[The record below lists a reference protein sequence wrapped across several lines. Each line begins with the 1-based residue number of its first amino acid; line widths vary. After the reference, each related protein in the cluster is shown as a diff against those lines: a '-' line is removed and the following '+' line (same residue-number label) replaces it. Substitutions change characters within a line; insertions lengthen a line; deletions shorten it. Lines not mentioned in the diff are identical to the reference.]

1 MRQISSLIF
10 ALVACVNLG
19 HAFSDAE
26 DLHANFSRIDFDKN
40 SQISVLEWDQYSFAL
55 FRRAD
60 ANQDDMLE
68 TGETIGDTI
77 TENIIARADA
87 NQDGFLRIDE
97 FMKLRR
103 SLFIVADINRGEFL
117 NEVELT
123 LFTLISETG
132 WTDTNYNARFDFSE
146 LRTSL
151 GNIFRRADANQDS
164 ELTRAEANFLSEEEY
179 ARASSN
185 GALTTKELY
194 SLYVF
199 HLTGE

>member
-1 MRQISSLIF
+1 
-10 ALVACVNLG
+10 
-19 HAFSDAE
+19 
-26 DLHANFSRIDFDKN
+26 
-40 SQISVLEWDQYSFAL
+40 
-55 FRRAD
+55 
-60 ANQDDMLE
+60 MLE

-132 WTDTNYNARFDFSE
+132 WTDTNHNARFDFSE

-151 GNIFRRADANQDS
+151 ENIFRRADANQDS
-164 ELTRAEANFLSEEEY
+164 ELTRAEANFLSVEKY

-185 GALTTKELY
+185 GALTTVELY